1 MAQSY
6 FIWNGVDCRAMGV
19 RLAGPVAVT
28 WPEERIGHINIP
40 GRSGDLTELEGTD
53 IFNSYIQTAE
63 IKCRDWARLGLI
75 KKWLRGSGY
84 VTFSGEPNRKQQAR
98 IIGAVTLNKHSRNM
112 DLWEGSVQFHCQP
125 FKEKQNEEAIRVI
138 SSGTVIR
145 NGGDVISRPRITVN
159 AAGAGQDVRFSINE
173 REFHINLTTM
183 ADTGCVVDS
192 AAEVVSNYSGAA
204 DLTILSDGAFP
215 FLDVGDNT
223 INLISGLASLDI
235 EKKERFF

>member
-6 FIWNGVDCRAMGV
+6 FIWNGIDCRAMGV

-53 IFNSYIQTAE
+53 IYNSYIQTAE

-112 DLWEGSVQFHCQP
+112 DLWEGSVQFYCQP
-125 FKEKQNEEAIRVI
+125 FKEYLQSRTDNISPGGAIL
-138 SSGTVIR
+138 
-145 NGGDVISRPRITVN
+145 NHGDVTEEPDWSFIATASTATITTADGTFTLN
-159 AAGAGQDVRFSINE
+159 G
-173 REFHINLTTM
+173 LT
-183 ADTGCVVDS
+183 
-192 AAEVVSNYSGAA
+192 
-204 DLTILSDGAFP
+204 
-215 FLDVGDNT
+215 
-223 INLISGLASLDI
+223 SGLAYLICSDI
-235 EKKERFF
+235 QMAMTADKLIDLTQDSSGEFPKLTPGQNTVTGSGWDQITVWRRERFF